1 MTETEPKTQ
10 TEHIPDA
17 KQPTII
23 MSYNPAS
30 TKPGKEAP
38 CTTTN
43 LAEIPTTQTLLLNLP
58 TELFEQIFSYLPLTS
73 KVCLIL
79 SCKGL
84 YSLYSSVLT
93 SSELRFPQ
101 APYFWRIPT
110 LTASGWRKTLLT
122 QLEDSRWA
130 CCGRCQKLH
139 PRSEFFKDKLEE
151 SNPFDRACMP
161 CAGIVDLC
169 PCIALTIR
177 DRDHIVDYLKGTAA
191 SDSSSSSKK
200 KLHHVSR
207 GLLKDSWNGETEQHS
222 LVHECNS
229 QAEALVTIRLSVT
242 ESDQFLAYSQY
253 STYLNFCDRELTRV
267 YVCRHLTLKDR
278 FMPSTSNCNHCDTH
292 STVVSGD
299 SELKV
304 VGVTRLLG
312 RGIWSGDKQSLT
324 NPWLARFIHPCQ
336 WYKQC
341 RITSYY

>member
-17 KQPTII
+17 KPPTII
-23 MSYNPAS
+23 MSYNPAP

-38 CTTTN
+38 CTTTD
-43 LAEIPTTQTLLLNLP
+43 LAEIPTTQTLLLDLP

-73 KVCLIL
+73 KVCLVL

-93 SSELRFPQ
+93 SNELRFSQ
-101 APYFWRIPT
+101 APYFRGTPI
-110 LTASGWRKTLLT
+110 LTASGRRKTLLT

-139 PRSEFFKDKLEE
+139 PRSEFPKDKLEK
-151 SNPFDRACMP
+151 SDPYNRACMP

-191 SDSSSSSKK
+191 SDSSSSKK

-207 GLLKDSWNGETEQHS
+207 GLLKDTWNGETEQHS
-222 LVHECNS
+222 LVHECNA

-253 STYLNFCDRELTRV
+253 STYLNNCDRELTRV

-278 FMPSTSNCNHCDTH
+278 FTSFRPNCKHCDTH
-292 STVVSGD
+292 SMMVSGD

-304 VGVTRLLG
+304 VGITRLLG
-312 RGIWSGDKQSLT
+312 KGGWSGNKPPAADS
-324 NPWLARFIHPCQ
+324 WLARFTHPYQ